1 MGGAW
6 RREGG
11 DGVVGGGGAEEKKKK
26 GKGEGN
32 HLKEGLL
39 TQAPNHYSSLPS
51 TSPCDSEREGNLRA
65 FVYDNICLAR
75 WDLIFSELVAS
86 EWKSNHTL
94 LCCKLRGSTQQ
105 AQKKVGLH
113 GLMSQHRH
121 GNVCSCII
129 VRLLLDTKEN
139 LRGRLQWLIHKR
151 RLAQV

>member
-75 WDLIFSELVAS
+75 
-86 EWKSNHTL
+86 
-94 LCCKLRGSTQQ
+94 
-105 AQKKVGLH
+105 
-113 GLMSQHRH
+113 
-121 GNVCSCII
+121 
-129 VRLLLDTKEN
+129 
-139 LRGRLQWLIHKR
+139 
-151 RLAQV
+151 